1 MGARDPHRFS
11 NQLDE
16 TTTKRLIDRLES
28 RAKDAVFTRLFDQYM
43 AKLHF
48 PGSGRALEVG
58 CGTGA
63 MIRALARRE
72 NFSGR
77 AIGVDQSPA
86 FIEAAER
93 FAREEGVGEL
103 VEFKVGDA
111 HNLDFEDE
119 SFDVVIAHTLISH
132 VTDPK
137 QVLKEISRVIRKEG
151 NIAIFDGDYA
161 SLTFALPDSE
171 FGRQMDHALA
181 MATFNNPLIM
191 RDLVRLLPEM
201 GFEITET
208 LVNVVSEVGSA
219 SYFKSFAETYAPL
232 VASGGLLPKEK
243 VEDWMAAQ
251 NEAMND
257 GTFFAS
263 CNYYTYLSRRV

>member
-1 MGARDPHRFS
+1 MSVRDSHRFS

-43 AKLHF
+43 TKLRF

-63 MIRALARRE
+63 MIRALARRG

-86 FIEAAER
+86 FVEAAER
-93 FAREEGVGEL
+93 FAREEGVDEL

-111 HNLDFEDE
+111 HDLDFEDG
-119 SFDVVIAHTLISH
+119 SFDVVIAHTLLSH

-137 QVLKEISRVIRKEG
+137 VVLKEITRVVRKHG
-151 NIAIFDGDYA
+151 SVAIFDGDYA
-161 SLTFALPDSE
+161 TLTYAFPDPK
-171 FGRQMDHALA
+171 FGRQMDEALA
-181 MATFNNPLIM
+181 SATFNNPLIM
-191 RDLVRLLPEM
+191 RDLGRLLPEM
-201 GFEITET
+201 GLEITET
-208 LVNVVSEVGSA
+208 LANVVSEIGTA

-232 VASGGLLPKEK
+232 VASGGLLPRKK
-243 VEDWMAAQ
+243 VDEWLAVQ
-251 NEAMND
+251 KRAMDD

-263 CNYYTYLSRRV
+263 CNYYTYLLRRV